1 MSFERFFDNTKEIP
15 ENPLL
20 KLEEEQENED
30 LEEENKTS
38 EGEQETGAEENKTET
53 KETET
58 KNNETETKD
67 EESKE
72 QDNDEKGKSEIEEK
86 IANVLKKFGFDPEN
100 VNESE
105 KKLAKSYSEVERK
118 LTQNF
123 QELAESKRKIEELT
137 NKVEQMAQLVEG
149 LNNQKDEEGNELSEE
164 DKEKQKEELLDLL
177 YEDPQ
182 AFIDKMYE
190 MDLSKRI
197 EKKLK
202 EFEETIKN
210 TGNKETKEDVTQ
222 KAETSTEQNAEIQFM
237 NWANEFIKETGLT
250 QKEIQEISPEIN
262 DYLNKNQS
270 VINEAFEKGKN
281 PYITAYE
288 AIKAS
293 KETKTEE
300 TKTKETNIKETN
312 AKTEKEI
319 EIDEETKQKIIQE
332 YLQSLEKNRPPATI
346 TKKGGPPPV
355 SPPNKP
361 KTIKEASSMFRKL
374 LGS

>member
-30 LEEENKTS
+30 LEEENETEK
-38 EGEQETGAEENKTET
+38 GEQETGAEENKTEIQ
-53 KETET
+53 ETEA
-58 KNNETETKD
+58 KD
-67 EESKE
+67 NDAKGKE
-72 QDNDEKGKSEIEEK
+72 QEQKEDEKGKGEIEEK

-100 VNESE
+100 ANENE
-105 KKLAKSYSEVERK
+105 KKMAKSYSEVEKK

-149 LNNQKDEEGNELSEE
+149 LNNQKDEEGNEMSEE

-210 TGNKETKEDVTQ
+210 TGNKETKENVDQ
-222 KAETSTEQNAEIQFM
+222 KAEASPEQNVEIQFM
-237 NWANEFIKETGLT
+237 NWANEFVKETGLT

-300 TKTKETNIKETN
+300 TKKETDTKETNTK
-312 AKTEKEI
+312 AEKEI